1 MPDFTTMA
9 ATATATGT
17 TTANMPATTARGCRP
32 RHRRGTGNGLHT
44 LLASIAIISCFLRIL
59 YADESPVRFRPAG
72 GCGAFSRRSSGTG
85 TIHRM
90 LSLLRELPHGK
101 VCFRHIPGRLGWLR
115 LRRDDSLI
123 ARHPYAPCPAGVM
136 IHATSWP
143 DANSRGPRK

>member
-9 ATATATGT
+9 ATATGT

-90 LSLLRELPHGK
+90 LSLLRCRVGQFLSYCCRSCRTGK
-101 VCFRHIPGRLGWLR
+101 CASAISPVASVGC
-115 LRRDDSLI
+115 D
-123 ARHPYAPCPAGVM
+123 CAGM
-136 IHATSWP
+136 IV
-143 DANSRGPRK
+143 